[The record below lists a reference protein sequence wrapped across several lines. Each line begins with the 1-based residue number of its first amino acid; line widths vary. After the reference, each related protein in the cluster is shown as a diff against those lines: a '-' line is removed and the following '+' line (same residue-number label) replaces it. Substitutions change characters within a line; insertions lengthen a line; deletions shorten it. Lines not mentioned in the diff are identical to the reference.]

1 MTSDRAP
8 GWLRDGWPHIW
19 LPYTQMQT
27 ADLPQAAVSTEGTRI
42 RLAGGRTLID
52 GMASWWTA
60 CHGYNHPHVI
70 AAMTEQLQRMPH
82 VMFGGLAHEPAFV
95 LARRLAGLAPG
106 NLNRVFFSDSGS
118 VAVEVALKMALQ
130 YHYNRGESRRT
141 KFIAFHH
148 GYHGDTTGAMAITDP
163 AEGMHRLFRDLLPQH
178 LFIDIPRD
186 PDGVEKLRALLSDE
200 ADTIAGIIVEP
211 LVQGAGGMKF
221 HDADV
226 LRDIAGYAR
235 HFGALLIADEIFTG
249 FGRTGSMFA
258 CDQARVVP
266 DIMCVGKALTGG
278 TIGLAATLATDE
290 VYEAFLGAA
299 ETKALMHGPTYM
311 ANPLACAAANASLD
325 LFEREDRLG
334 QAKMLERLL
343 ADGLAPC
350 RDLPGVEEVRAKG
363 AIGVVEFR
371 RKPDAPELRRQ
382 FLEEGVWIRPFGNIV
397 YLTPALT
404 ATAEDVA
411 TLTGV
416 IIKVLSARTAQ
427 PA

>member
-1 MTSDRAP
+1 MTADRAP

-27 ADLPQAAVSTEGTRI
+27 AELPPAAVATEGTRI
-42 RLAGGRTLID
+42 HLAEGRTLID

-60 CHGYNHPHVI
+60 CHGYNHPHII

-95 LARRLAGLAPG
+95 LARRLADMGPG

-141 KFIAFHH
+141 KFVAFRN
-148 GYHGDTTGAMAITDP
+148 GYHGDTTGAMAVTDP
-163 AEGMHRLFRDLLPQH
+163 DEGMHRLFRDLLPQH
-178 LFIDIPRD
+178 LFADIPRD
-186 PDGVEKLRALLSDE
+186 ADGVEKFRALLAEE
-200 ADTIAGIIVEP
+200 AETIAGVIVEP

-226 LRDIAGYAR
+226 LSEIAGYTR

-258 CDQARVVP
+258 CDFARVVP
-266 DIMCVGKALTGG
+266 DIMCLGKGLTGG
-278 TIGLAATLATDE
+278 AIGFAATLASDD
-290 VYEAFLGAA
+290 VFEAFLGASDA
-299 ETKALMHGPTYM
+299 KALMQGPTYM

-334 QAKMLERLL
+334 QARALEFLL
-343 ADGLAPC
+343 RDGLAPC
-350 RDLPGVEEVRAKG
+350 RDLPGVEDVRAKG
-363 AIGVVEFR
+363 AIGVVELR
-371 RKPDAPELRRQ
+371 RKPDVLELRRQ

-404 ATAEDVA
+404 ATAEDIA
-411 TLTGV
+411 ALTGAIV
-416 IIKVLSARTAQ
+416 KVLSARTAQ
-427 PA
+427 PS